1 MEIYLTYCVIYASDF
16 KKVLIFFKFHPMKKI
31 FLSEKSKYLLHVT
44 IKFKHSDAIPNL
56 CVLYFTE
63 TQGTLA
69 PVRYSRFGIQ
79 DSI

>member
-1 MEIYLTYCVIYASDF
+1 MY
-16 KKVLIFFKFHPMKKI
+16 
-31 FLSEKSKYLLHVT
+31 VT

-69 PVRYSRFGIQ
+69 PVRYSRFVIQ